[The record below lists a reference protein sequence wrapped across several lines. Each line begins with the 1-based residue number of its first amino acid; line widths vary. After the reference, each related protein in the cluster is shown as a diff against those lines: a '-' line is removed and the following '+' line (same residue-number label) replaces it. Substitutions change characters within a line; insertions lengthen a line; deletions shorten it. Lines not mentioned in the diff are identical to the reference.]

1 MDALTEMRNNNISR
15 LEVRSQA
22 QQAYNEK
29 VQKDLQSTVWNTGGC
44 TSYYI
49 DENGKNSIGFPWS
62 TLRLRKML
70 ARFDE
75 QAYTLDK
82 NK

>member
-1 MDALTEMRNNNISR
+1 
-15 LEVRSQA
+15 
-22 QQAYNEK
+22 
-29 VQKDLQSTVWNTGGC
+29 VWNTGGC

-62 TLRLRKML
+62 TFKLRKML
-70 ARFDE
+70 ARFDK